1 MKYTYEELQIM
12 LNETEKALDVMKKF
26 AEVTMKQLEKE
37 IREIRKKILHEHNT
51 NKVMQYKNK
60 LLHLELRLKTN
71 KNIL

>member
-37 IREIRKKILHEHNT
+37 IREIRKKILHEHNM

>member
-1 MKYTYEELQIM
+1 MKCI
-12 LNETEKALDVMKKF
+12 
-26 AEVTMKQLEKE
+26 TMKQLEKE
-37 IREIRKKILHEHNT
+37 IREIRKKILHEHNI

>member
-1 MKYTYEELQIM
+1 
-12 LNETEKALDVMKKF
+12 
-26 AEVTMKQLEKE
+26 MKQLEKE
-37 IREIRKKILHEHNT
+37 IREIRKKILHERNT